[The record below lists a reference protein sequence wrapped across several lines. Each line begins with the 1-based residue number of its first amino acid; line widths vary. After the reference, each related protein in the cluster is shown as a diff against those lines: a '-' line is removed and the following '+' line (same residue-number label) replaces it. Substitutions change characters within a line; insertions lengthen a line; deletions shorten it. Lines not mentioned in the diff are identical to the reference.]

1 MHLSRKD
8 CELYYQQQVGGNY
21 FQGAPYQRGYGFFG
35 DLKRYITPL
44 VFRAGKYLG
53 KQMLETGKNVFND
66 YTSGNSLKD
75 SMRTRLRQTS
85 KQIKDDFFQKLQQGK
100 DKAPIEFLISGNGE
114 HYLDL
119 AHTILHLQVK
129 IVKKAAN
136 AVLTDTD
143 HVAPINYILNT
154 MFSQFSIFLNDKQ
167 IASQSNYSYRAFM
180 ESLLFS
186 SKSNQ
191 DSLQS
196 SALFY
201 KDTAAE
207 HDNVAGA
214 SANNRFIARKNRCKL
229 SKTVDLIGILH
240 FDLASQPKLLINGVD
255 VKIKL
260 ERHKDTFSLMSSVD
274 DFKLVIGS
282 ASLFIRKINVAP
294 SIVLA
299 HEKALERGVIKI
311 PIRRSEVRSFAL
323 SNGLQSSTIA
333 NAFIG
338 QIPTCLILGFVSNAA
353 YNGSVAKNPFKFHH
367 YNLNYLSIL
376 DGSKMIPAI
385 PFQPNF
391 ESNLYARSYL
401 SLFTDL
407 NRFHNSQNI
416 NINYEEYKG
425 GYSLYAVD
433 LTPDL
438 AFGECHTSVN
448 RIGNIAIDL
457 KFALPLPETVSL
469 IVYAQY
475 RNTIEIDKSRNVF
488 TDY

>member
-1 MHLSRKD
+1 
-8 CELYYQQQVGGNY
+8 
-21 FQGAPYQRGYGFFG
+21 
-35 DLKRYITPL
+35 
-44 VFRAGKYLG
+44 
-53 KQMLETGKNVFND
+53 MLDTGKNVFND
-66 YTSGNSLKD
+66 YTSGNSLED

-85 KQIKDDFFQKLQQGK
+85 KQIKDDFFQKLQQ
-100 DKAPIEFLISGNGE
+100 
-114 HYLDL
+114 
-119 AHTILHLQVK
+119 
-129 IVKKAAN
+129 
-136 AVLTDTD
+136 DTD

-167 IASQSNYSYRAFM
+167 IVSQSNYSYRAFM

-214 SANNRFIARKNRCKL
+214 SAINGFIARKNRCKL

-260 ERHKDTFSLMSSVD
+260 GRHKDTFSLMSSGD
-274 DFKLVIGS
+274 NFKLVIES
-282 ASLFIRKINVAP
+282 AGLSIRKIDVAP

-299 HEKALERGVIKI
+299 HEKVLERGVIKI

-338 QIPTCLILGFVSNAA
+338 QIPTRLILRLVSNAA
-353 YNGSVAKNPFKFHH
+353 YNGSVSKNPFKFQQ

-376 DGSKMIPAI
+376 DG
-385 PFQPNF
+385 
-391 ESNLYARSYL
+391 
-401 SLFTDL
+401 
-407 NRFHNSQNI
+407 
-416 NINYEEYKG
+416 
-425 GYSLYAVD
+425 
-433 LTPDL
+433 
-438 AFGECHTSVN
+438 
-448 RIGNIAIDL
+448 
-457 KFALPLPETVSL
+457 
-469 IVYAQY
+469 
-475 RNTIEIDKSRNVF
+475 
-488 TDY
+488 

>member
-1 MHLSRKD
+1 MDEKSPICLKS
-8 CELYYQQQVGGNY
+8 EL
-21 FQGAPYQRGYGFFG
+21 
-35 DLKRYITPL
+35 DLFSSLPIQL
-44 VFRAGKYLG
+44 AI
-53 KQMLETGKNVFND
+53 D
-66 YTSGNSLKD
+66 NS
-75 SMRTRLRQTS
+75 SFA
-85 KQIKDDFFQKLQQGK
+85 QIHPISSLT

-191 DSLQS
+191 DTLQS

-214 SANNRFIARKNRCKL
+214 SANNGFIARKNRCKL

-260 ERHKDTFSLMSSVD
+260 ERHKDTFSLMSSAD

-448 RIGNIAIDL
+448 RTGNIAIDL

>member
-1 MHLSRKD
+1 
-8 CELYYQQQVGGNY
+8 
-21 FQGAPYQRGYGFFG
+21 
-35 DLKRYITPL
+35 
-44 VFRAGKYLG
+44 
-53 KQMLETGKNVFND
+53 
-66 YTSGNSLKD
+66 
-75 SMRTRLRQTS
+75 
-85 KQIKDDFFQKLQQGK
+85 
-100 DKAPIEFLISGNGE
+100 
-114 HYLDL
+114 
-119 AHTILHLQVK
+119 
-129 IVKKAAN
+129 
-136 AVLTDTD
+136 
-143 HVAPINYILNT
+143 
-154 MFSQFSIFLNDKQ
+154 
-167 IASQSNYSYRAFM
+167 M

-196 SALFY
+196 YALFY

-214 SANNRFIARKNRCKL
+214 SANNGFIARKNRCKL

-240 FDLASQPKLLINGVD
+240 FDLESQPKLLINGVD

-260 ERHKDTFSLMSSVD
+260 ERHKDTFSLMSSAD
-274 DFKLVIGS
+274 NFKLFIES

-299 HEKALERGVIKI
+299 HEKALERGVIKM
-311 PIRRSEVRSFAL
+311 PIRRSEVRFFAL

-338 QIPTCLILGFVSNAA
+338 QIPTCLILGLVSNAA
-353 YNGSVAKNPFKFHH
+353 YNGSVSKNPFKFQH

-376 DGSKMIPAI
+376 DRSKMIPAI

-401 SLFTDL
+401 SHFTDL

-438 AFGECHTSVN
+438 AFGE
-448 RIGNIAIDL
+448 
-457 KFALPLPETVSL
+457 
-469 IVYAQY
+469 
-475 RNTIEIDKSRNVF
+475 
-488 TDY
+488 